1 MKKGLGRLEG
11 KVAIITGAAAG
22 IGRATALVFAAEG
35 ARLVINDNRSEPLQ
49 ALRDELAADGV
60 EVHAVEGDV
69 SVEDDAKR
77 IINAAVEWFGRLDVL
92 VANAGIIPLGDVTES
107 SAA

>member
-35 ARLVINDNRSEPLQ
+35 AQLVINDNRSEPLQ
-49 ALRDELAADGV
+49 AFAMNLPQTASRYMRWKATC
-60 EVHAVEGDV
+60 
-69 SVEDDAKR
+69 R
-77 IINAAVEWFGRLDVL
+77 
-92 VANAGIIPLGDVTES
+92 
-107 SAA
+107 